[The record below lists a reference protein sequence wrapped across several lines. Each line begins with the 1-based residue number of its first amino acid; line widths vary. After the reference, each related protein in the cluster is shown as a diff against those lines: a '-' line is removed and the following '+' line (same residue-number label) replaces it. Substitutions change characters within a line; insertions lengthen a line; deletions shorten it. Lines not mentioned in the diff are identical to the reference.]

1 MKVTA
6 FAILISAIIAAIVV
20 PLFATIHI
28 YSVVIT
34 VLIWIMFG
42 HSWNL
47 LGGYTGQI
55 SFGHA
60 MFLGVGAYSAMLIVN
75 AFNLDMGVLLILS
88 GALAGIL
95 SLIVGFLLFRL
106 KGPYFALGTL
116 AFAEIIHIV
125 GRNLK
130 SVTNGGEGLMLMSRP
145 TFFGFQVFSKQE
157 YFYVALVLVVIV
169 SLLMVLLTRSKLGY
183 CLIAI
188 REDQDAAEAM
198 GINST
203 VVKSKALFLSAF
215 IAGLTG
221 GFYGLYNKFI
231 DPDMT
236 MSVHMSVEMIFVTV
250 IGGIGTIVG
259 PIIGSTLLI
268 SLQEFLKSLD
278 FLQAFP
284 SLYLIIY
291 GLLIMMVIV
300 YLPGGLAES
309 FQRIKLLFSGRN

>member
-1 MKVTA
+1 MKIVLLNTII
-6 FAILISAIIAAIVV
+6 FGLIAAIIV
-20 PLFATIHI
+20 PFFANIHI
-28 YSVVIT
+28 FSIAIT

-47 LGGYTGQI
+47 LGGYTGQV

-60 MFLGVGAYSAMLIVN
+60 MFLGVGAYTSMLIVN
-75 AFNLDMGVLLILS
+75 SFNLDMAISLLLS
-88 GALAGIL
+88 GLLSGIV
-95 SLIVGFLLFRL
+95 SLIVGFLIFRL

-125 GRNLK
+125 GRNMK
-130 SVTNGGEGLMLMSRP
+130 SVTNGGEGIMLMNRP
-145 TFFGFQVFSKQE
+145 TFLGIQIFTKEE
-157 YFYVALVLVVIV
+157 YFYLALLLAVLITLFVAF
-169 SLLMVLLTRSKLGY
+169 LMRTKLGY
-183 CLIAI
+183 SFIAV

-198 GINST
+198 GMNST
-203 VVKSKALFLSAF
+203 IIKSKALFISAF

-250 IGGIGTIVG
+250 LGGIGTIIG
-259 PIIGSTLLI
+259 PIIGSTVLI
-268 SLQEFLKSLD
+268 SMQEYLKSLE

-291 GLLIMMVIV
+291 GLIIMLVIV
-300 YLPGGLAES
+300 YLPGGLVEGL
-309 FQRIKLLFSGRN
+309 QRIRAFAKGRS